1 MLIRLNMATSLDG
14 KIASAERLKTRLG
27 SDADYKRLDELR
39 AWADVLVAGAG
50 TIRAEDPPMEL
61 KDQQSV
67 SERREAGRSE
77 HPAVAVI
84 TGSFDLPVGRTFQ
97 TPGRKIIVTSE
108 EADDPPAELA
118 SVAEIWRIGSKKVDV
133 PALVAEFEKEG
144 LDNILLEGGGETAA
158 GFFEHD
164 LVDELFITVTR
175 WVLGDD
181 RAPTIA
187 DDESEFDHY
196 NQYELLKIKPTEEE
210 VFLHYRR
217 REETR

>member
-1 MLIRLNMATSLDG
+1 MHIRLNMATSLDG
-14 KIASAERLKTRLG
+14 KIASAERRKIRLG

-39 AWADVLVAGAG
+39 AWADVLVVGAG

-61 KDQQSV
+61 KDQRAISD
-67 SERREAGRSE
+67 RREAGRPE

-84 TGSFDLPVGRTFQ
+84 TCSLDLPVGRTFS
-97 TPGRKIIVTSE
+97 TPGRVLLVTTD
-108 EADDPPAELA
+108 EAGEPSPELA
-118 SVAEIWRIGSKKVDV
+118 AAAEIWRIGREKVDV
-133 PALVAEFEKEG
+133 PALVARFEDEG
-144 LDNILLEGGGETAA
+144 LDRILLEGGGGTAA

-187 DDESEFDHY
+187 DAESEFDHY
-196 NQYELLKIKPTEEE
+196 NQYELLKIEPTEEE
-210 VFLHYRR
+210 VFLRYRR
-217 REETR
+217 RKDAR